1 MQIGMTI
8 KYANKCNEYI
18 ATINGVLSH
27 IMYYTPLLVYNSYI
41 LRYMF
46 CSNNTYYKMY

>member
-18 ATINGVLSH
+18 ATISGILSH
-27 IMYYTPLLVYNSYI
+27 IMYYTQLLVYNSYI
-41 LRYMF
+41 TVYVLF
-46 CSNNTYYKMY
+46 G